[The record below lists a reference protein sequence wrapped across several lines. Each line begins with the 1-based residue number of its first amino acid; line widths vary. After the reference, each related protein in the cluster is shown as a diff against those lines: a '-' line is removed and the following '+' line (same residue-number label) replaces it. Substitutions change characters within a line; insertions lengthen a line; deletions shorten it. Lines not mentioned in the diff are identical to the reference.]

1 MGVVRVLRWE
11 QEWDQVA
18 RGDEPIV
25 VGVTK
30 GMGCP

>member
-1 MGVVRVLRWE
+1 MGVVRVLRRE
-11 QEWDQVA
+11 REWGQVA

-25 VGVTK
+25 AGVTK